1 MGRSQESFQKKELR
15 NKKEKKR
22 KEKEAK
28 RLARKDSDKPN
39 SLDDMIAYVDE
50 NGMITDTPP
59 DPDRR
64 TEINVEDIVIGVPK
78 DDPNRKEDPIRKGT
92 VTFFNDG
99 KGFGFIR
106 DAMTRESLFVH
117 VNSLMEPIKEG
128 NAVLYEMERGPK
140 GMVAVNVAVD
150 RGSKNPPRATE

>member
-1 MGRSQESFQKKELR
+1 MGRSQESFHKKDVR

-28 RLARKDSDKPN
+28 RLARKESDKPN

-59 DPDRR
+59 DPDRK
-64 TEINVEDIVIGVPK
+64 TEIKAEDIVIGVPK
-78 DDPNRKEDPIRKGT
+78 DVDMEPEDSFRKGT
-92 VTFFNDG
+92 VTFFNQS

-106 DAMTRESLFVH
+106 DGQSGESLFVH
-117 VNSLMEPIKEG
+117 VNNITEPITEG
-128 NAVLYEMERGPK
+128 NSVTYEMERGPK
-140 GMVAVNVAVD
+140 GMMAVNVKVN
-150 RGSKNPPRATE
+150 R

>member
-1 MGRSQESFQKKELR
+1 MGRSQESFQKKEVR

-28 RLARKDSDKPN
+28 RLARKDGDKPN

-59 DPDRR
+59 DPDKK
-64 TEINVEDIVIGVPK
+64 TEIKVEDIVIGVPK
-78 DDPNRKEDPIRKGT
+78 DADLEPEDAVRKGI
-92 VTFFNDG
+92 VTFFNQS

-106 DAMTRESLFVH
+106 DGQSGESLFVH
-117 VNSLMEPIKEG
+117 INNITEPIVEG
-128 NAVLYEMERGPK
+128 NSVSYEMERGPK
-140 GMVAVNVAVD
+140 GMMAVNVKVN
-150 RGSKNPPRATE
+150 R

>member
-1 MGRSQESFQKKELR
+1 MGRSQESFQKKEVR

-28 RLARKDSDKPN
+28 RLARKDGDKPS

-59 DPDRR
+59 DPDRK
-64 TEINVEDIVIGVPK
+64 TEIKVEDIVIGVPK
-78 DDPNRKEDPIRKGT
+78 EADLGPEDLIRKGT
-92 VTFFNDG
+92 VTFFNSA

-106 DAMTRESLFVH
+106 DGQSGESLFVH
-117 VNSLMEPIKEG
+117 VNNITEPIVEG
-128 NAVLYEMERGPK
+128 NSVSYEMERGPK
-140 GMVAVNVAVD
+140 GMMAVNVKVN
-150 RGSKNPPRATE
+150 R

>member
-1 MGRSQESFQKKELR
+1 MGRSQESFQKKEVR

-28 RLARKDSDKPN
+28 RLARKDGDKPN

-59 DPDRR
+59 DPDKK
-64 TEINVEDIVIGVPK
+64 TEVNVEDIVLGVPK
-78 DDPNRKEDPIRKGT
+78 AADAGPEDLVRKGT
-92 VTFFNDG
+92 VTFFNQS

-106 DAMTRESLFVH
+106 DGQSGESLFVH
-117 VNSLMEPIKEG
+117 VNNVTEPIVEG
-128 NAVLYEMERGPK
+128 NSVSYEMERGPK
-140 GMVAVNVAVD
+140 GMMAVNVKVN
-150 RGSKNPPRATE
+150 R

>member
-1 MGRSQESFQKKELR
+1 MGRSQESFQKKEVR

-28 RLARKDSDKPN
+28 RLARKDGDKSS

-59 DPDRR
+59 DPDRK
-64 TEINVEDIVIGVPK
+64 TEIKVEDIVIGVPK
-78 DDPNRKEDPIRKGT
+78 EEDMEPEDAIRKGI
-92 VTFFNDG
+92 VTFFNST

-106 DAMTRESLFVH
+106 DSQSGESLFVH
-117 VNSLMEPIKEG
+117 INNITEPITEG
-128 NAVLYEMERGPK
+128 NSVSYEMERGPK
-140 GMVAVNVAVD
+140 GMMAVNVKVN
-150 RGSKNPPRATE
+150 R

>member
-1 MGRSQESFQKKELR
+1 MGRSQESFQKKEVR

-28 RLARKDSDKPN
+28 RLARKDGDKPN

-59 DPDRR
+59 DPDKK
-64 TEINVEDIVIGVPK
+64 TEVKVEDIVIGVPK
-78 DDPNRKEDPIRKGT
+78 GEDLGPEDLIRKGT
-92 VTFFNDG
+92 VTFFNQS

-106 DAMTRESLFVH
+106 DGQSGESLFVH
-117 VNSLMEPIKEG
+117 INNITEPITEG
-128 NAVLYEMERGPK
+128 NSVSYEMERGPK
-140 GMVAVNVAVD
+140 GMMAVNVKVN
-150 RGSKNPPRATE
+150 R

>member
-1 MGRSQESFQKKELR
+1 MGRSQESFQKKEVR

-28 RLARKDSDKPN
+28 RLARKESDKPN

-59 DPDRR
+59 DPDKK
-64 TEINVEDIVIGVPK
+64 TEVKVEDIVIGVPK
-78 DDPNRKEDPIRKGT
+78 EADLEPEDLVRKGT
-92 VTFFNDG
+92 VTFFNQS

-106 DAMTRESLFVH
+106 DGQSGESLFVH
-117 VNSLMEPIKEG
+117 VNNILEPITEG
-128 NAVLYEMERGPK
+128 NSVSYEMERGPR
-140 GMVAVNVAVD
+140 GMMAVQVKVN
-150 RGSKNPPRATE
+150 R